1 MLSKKLCIILNQFLG
16 KYPDHFNMVFNRE
29 ELKER
34 LDTYV
39 ALSGELTRAEGEHQ
53 FKSLQD
59 EIQYYKIDKPTFQH
73 LGIYYER
80 VYNFELEKIPGDR
93 KYYSRLLKQLKDDC
107 ILIKD
112 DIIYFRSKGNLRDE
126 TLFRKESK
134 DNHIFA
140 LIKALEMIE
149 KYLLK
154 ADDPDSV
161 EEIIASYPKIKW
173 TGSIAELSELING
186 LKLTNVIN
194 NGEMSLEEISNHISK
209 FFNVEIKDIHGS
221 THELYIRKETA
232 KYSNKM
238 KTKIEQKRDDLI
250 EKDYQRKITKKT

>member
-1 MLSKKLCIILNQFLG
+1 MLSKKLCIILNRFLG
-16 KYPDHFNMVFNRE
+16 KYPDHFNMIFNRE

-39 ALSGELTRAEGEHQ
+39 ALSGELTRAESEHQ
-53 FKSLQD
+53 FKSLQE

-73 LGIYYER
+73 LGIYYDR
-80 VYNFELEKIPGDR
+80 VYNIELEKIPGDI
-93 KYYSRLLKQLKDDC
+93 KYYSRLLKELKNDSK
-107 ILIKD
+107 LIKD
-112 DIIYFRSKGNLRDE
+112 DIIYCRSKGNLRDE

-140 LIKALEMIE
+140 LSKALEMIE

-154 ADDPDSV
+154 AGDPNTV
-161 EEIIASYPKIKW
+161 EEIIASYPKIQW

-194 NGEMSLEEISNHISK
+194 NGEMSLEEISNLISK

-221 THELYIRKETA
+221 THEMFTRKETA
-232 KYSNKM
+232 KYSNKL

-250 EKDYQRKITKKT
+250 EKDYQRKIKK